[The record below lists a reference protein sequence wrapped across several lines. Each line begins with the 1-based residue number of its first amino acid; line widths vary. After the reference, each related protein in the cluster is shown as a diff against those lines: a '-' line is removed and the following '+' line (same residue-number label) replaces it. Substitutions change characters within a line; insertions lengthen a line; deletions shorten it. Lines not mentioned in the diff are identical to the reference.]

1 MRKYY
6 LATTVLLMFAAPAAA
21 KDGSWYA
28 GLDAGVLFPKSP
40 SGGDLFAGFTS
51 TNATVPPGGIL
62 PGGIPAGPAS
72 ASCNSPFDSKT
83 NTGIDVDVVRGYDFG
98 WFRLEGGLG
107 YR

>member
-1 MRKYY
+1 MPTGATPSAAGLERVTTLNRENDMRNYY
-6 LATTVLLMFAAPAAA
+6 LATTALLMFAAPAAA

-40 SGGDLFAGFTS
+40 SGGDLFADYTT

-72 ASCNSPFDSKT
+72 MTFNS
-83 NTGIDVDVVRGYDFG
+83 
-98 WFRLEGGLG
+98 
-107 YR
+107 